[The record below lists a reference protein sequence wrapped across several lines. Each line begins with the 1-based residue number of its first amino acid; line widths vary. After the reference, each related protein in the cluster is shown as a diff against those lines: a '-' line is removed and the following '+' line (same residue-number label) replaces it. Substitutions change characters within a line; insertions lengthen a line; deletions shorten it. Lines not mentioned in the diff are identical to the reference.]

1 MTTSPAH
8 SGTAISGCPPRAS
21 SDPPPQRRVHL
32 ANYRRALLRHTF
44 RVSLRKFFFENF
56 AGDLEY
62 HPRRAVLYI
71 VLAAAA
77 AAAFW
82 FFSPAETKFNHH
94 SARLRSRRPNARRQG
109 HLSPSAFLRRPG
121 PQSMRSRRPV
131 RSREPQAATIPPG
144 ASHANS
150 PGLWCRPPAALAP
163 PECRHRH
170 RPILDPFFATPLKR
184 IGVDIRGNTIVAVL
198 NDEPR
203 PDWVRIF
210 ARQSVRA
217 FVAGAEP
224 ANWKF
229 NRREAAV
236 DLHPQRLEGEAHSVL
251 AHFDSYV
258 ENANALFREHLENVE
273 RLRQENLN
281 RFLREGVEEE
291 QRRQRIL
298 SSVGD

>member
-1 MTTSPAH
+1 MVQQSP
-8 SGTAISGCPPRAS
+8 
-21 SDPPPQRRVHL
+21 D
-32 ANYRRALLRHTF
+32 N
-44 RVSLRKFFFENF
+44 
-56 AGDLEY
+56 
-62 HPRRAVLYI
+62 
-71 VLAAAA
+71 
-77 AAAFW
+77 
-82 FFSPAETKFNHH
+82 
-94 SARLRSRRPNARRQG
+94 RPNSIEAIKNLLIASGNELISRQKLD
-109 HLSPSAFLRRPG
+109 HLQQTAVP
-121 PQSMRSRRPV
+121 
-131 RSREPQAATIPPG
+131 AATVT
-144 ASHANS
+144 
-150 PGLWCRPPAALAP
+150 
-163 PECRHRH
+163 
-170 RPILDPFFATPLKR
+170 DPFVASPLKR

-236 DLHPQRLEGEAHSVL
+236 DLQPQRLEGEARSVL

-273 RLRQENLN
+273 RLRQESFD
-281 RFLREGVEEE
+281 RILREGVEEE

-298 SSVGD
+298 SSLGT